1 MHDSFKPP
9 SARRPSIGRHGQGF
23 HLAGRLRRRLLTGR
37 GPGHGHGLGDGGILF
52 RWYGDGD
59 TPSRLFP
66 GFRLFEPSRS
76 VFDDL
81 AGRVG
86 AVVAGRNTYD
96 DSDGFDGA
104 GPHPTAPLIVVSHR
118 PAPPEATDKQ
128 TFVTSI
134 EAGIETARAAAGDRD
149 VAIMGGGVVTA
160 ALRAGLLDEVIL
172 HQVPVL
178 LGDGRRFFQELP
190 AHIGL
195 SLVEAVPAPGV
206 THLRY
211 RIEK

>member
-1 MHDSFKPP
+1 MDKVFTSLAV
-9 SARRPSIGRHGQGF
+9 SVDGF
-23 HLAGRLRRRLLTGR
+23 ITGR
-37 GPGHGHGLGDGGILF
+37 DPGPGHGLGDGGILF
-52 RWYGDGD
+52 GWYSDGD
-59 TPSRLFP
+59 TPSQLFP

-118 PAPPEATDKQ
+118 PAPPEATDQQ

-149 VAIMGGGVVTA
+149 VAVMGGGVVTA

-178 LGDGRRFFQELP
+178 LGHGRRFFQELP

-211 RIEK
+211 RVEK

>member
-1 MHDSFKPP
+1 M
-9 SARRPSIGRHGQGF
+9 
-23 HLAGRLRRRLLTGR
+23 
-37 GPGHGHGLGDGGILF
+37 
-52 RWYGDGD
+52 
-59 TPSRLFP
+59 
-66 GFRLFEPSRS
+66 FEPSRS

-86 AVVAGRNTYD
+86 AVVAGRNTCD
-96 DSDGFDGA
+96 DSDGFGGE

-118 PAPPEATDKQ
+118 PAPPEVTDKQ

-134 EAGIETARAAAGDRD
+134 EAGIESARAAAGDRD
-149 VAIMGGGVVTA
+149 VAVMGGGVVTA
-160 ALRAGLLDEVIL
+160 ALRAGLLNEVIL

-178 LGDGRRFFQELP
+178 LGNGRRFFQDLP

>member
-1 MHDSFKPP
+1 MVASS
-9 SARRPSIGRHGQGF
+9 SAGTATATPLSRR
-23 HLAGRLRRRLLTGR
+23 
-37 GPGHGHGLGDGGILF
+37 
-52 RWYGDGD
+52 
-59 TPSRLFP
+59 FP

-86 AVVAGRNTYD
+86 AVITGRNTYD
-96 DSDGFDGA
+96 DSDGFGGA
-104 GPHPTAPLIVVSHR
+104 GPHPTAPLFVVSHR
-118 PAPPEATDKQ
+118 TAPPEATDEQ

-134 EAGIETARAAAGDRD
+134 EAGVESARAAAGDRD

-190 AHIGL
+190 THIGL
-195 SLVEAVPAPGV
+195 SLIEALPAPGV
-206 THLRY
+206 THLHY
-211 RIEK
+211 RVEK

>member
-1 MHDSFKPP
+1 M
-9 SARRPSIGRHGQGF
+9 
-23 HLAGRLRRRLLTGR
+23 
-37 GPGHGHGLGDGGILF
+37 
-52 RWYGDGD
+52 
-59 TPSRLFP
+59 
-66 GFRLFEPSRS
+66 
-76 VFDDL
+76 
-81 AGRVG
+81 
-86 AVVAGRNTYD
+86 
-96 DSDGFDGA
+96 
-104 GPHPTAPLIVVSHR
+104 VSHR

-134 EAGIETARAAAGDRD
+134 EAGIKSARAVAGDRD
-149 VAIMGGGVVTA
+149 IALMGGGVVTA

-178 LGDGRRFFQELP
+178 LGHGRRFFQELP
-190 AHIGL
+190 THIGL

>member
-1 MHDSFKPP
+1 
-9 SARRPSIGRHGQGF
+9 
-23 HLAGRLRRRLLTGR
+23 
-37 GPGHGHGLGDGGILF
+37 
-52 RWYGDGD
+52 
-59 TPSRLFP
+59 
-66 GFRLFEPSRS
+66 
-76 VFDDL
+76 V
-81 AGRVG
+81 
-86 AVVAGRNTYD
+86 
-96 DSDGFDGA
+96 
-104 GPHPTAPLIVVSHR
+104 
-118 PAPPEATDKQ
+118 TDKQ

-195 SLVEAVPAPGV
+195 SLVEAMPAPGV

>member
-1 MHDSFKPP
+1 MDKVFTSLAV
-9 SARRPSIGRHGQGF
+9 SVDGF
-23 HLAGRLRRRLLTGR
+23 ITGR
-37 GPGHGHGLGDGGILF
+37 GPGPGHGLGDGGILF

-81 AGRVG
+81 AGWVG

-178 LGDGRRFFQELP
+178 LGHGRRFFQELP

>member
-1 MHDSFKPP
+1 MDKVFTSLAV
-9 SARRPSIGRHGQGF
+9 SVDGF
-23 HLAGRLRRRLLTGR
+23 ITGR
-37 GPGHGHGLGDGGILF
+37 NPGPGHGLGDGGILF
-52 RWYGDGD
+52 GWYGDGD
-59 TPSRLFP
+59 TPSQLFP

-96 DSDGFDGA
+96 DSDGFGGA
-104 GPHPTAPLIVVSHR
+104 GPHPTAPLIVVSHH

-134 EAGIETARAAAGDRD
+134 EAGIESARAAAGDRD
-149 VAIMGGGVVTA
+149 IAVMGGGVVTA

-178 LGDGRRFFQELP
+178 LGNGRRFFQELP
-190 AHIGL
+190 THIGL

-206 THLRY
+206 THLRF
-211 RIEK
+211 RIER

>member
-1 MHDSFKPP
+1 MTNIFAALAVSVD
-9 SARRPSIGRHGQGF
+9 GF
-23 HLAGRLRRRLLTGR
+23 ITGR
-37 GPGHGHGLGDGGILF
+37 DPGPGHGLGDGGILF
-52 RWYGDGD
+52 DWYDDGD
-59 TPSRLFP
+59 TPSQTFP
-66 GFRLFEPSRS
+66 GFRLFEPSRR

-86 AVVAGRNTYD
+86 AVVVGRNTYD
-96 DSDGFDGA
+96 DSDGFG
-104 GPHPTAPLIVVSHR
+104 GTSPHPTAPVFVVSHR
-118 PAPPEATDKQ
+118 PEPPGATDKQ

-134 EAGIETARAAAGDRD
+134 EAGIESARAAAGDQD
-149 VAIMGGGVVTA
+149 VAVMGGGVVTT
-160 ALRAGLLDEVIL
+160 ALRAGLLDEVVL

-178 LGDGRRFFQELP
+178 LGNGRRFFQELP

-195 SLVEAVPAPGV
+195 RLVEAVPAPGV

>member
-1 MHDSFKPP
+1 MGKVFTALAVSVD
-9 SARRPSIGRHGQGF
+9 GF
-23 HLAGRLRRRLLTGR
+23 ITGR
-37 GPGHGHGLGDGGILF
+37 SPGPGHGLGDGGVLF
-52 RWYGDGD
+52 GWYGDGD
-59 TPSRLFP
+59 TPSQVFP
-66 GFRLFEPSRS
+66 GFRLSEPSRS

-96 DSDGFDGA
+96 DSEGFG
-104 GPHPTAPLIVVSHR
+104 GTSPHPMAPLFVVSHR
-118 PAPPEATDKQ
+118 PAPPGATDKQ

-134 EAGIETARAAAGDRD
+134 EAGIESARAAAGDRD
-149 VAIMGGGVVTA
+149 IAVMGGGAVTA
-160 ALRAGLLDEVIL
+160 ALRAGLLDEVVL

-178 LGDGRRFFQELP
+178 LGNGRRFFQELP
-190 AHIGL
+190 THIRL

-211 RIEK
+211 RIER

>member
-1 MHDSFKPP
+1 MGKVFTALAVSVD
-9 SARRPSIGRHGQGF
+9 GF
-23 HLAGRLRRRLLTGR
+23 ITGR
-37 GPGHGHGLGDGGILF
+37 GPGPGHGLGDGGVLF
-52 RWYGDGD
+52 DWYGDGD
-59 TPSRLFP
+59 TPSRVFP
-66 GFRLFEPSRS
+66 AFRLFEPSRS

-96 DSDGFDGA
+96 DSEGFGGTG
-104 GPHPTAPLIVVSHR
+104 GPHPTAPLFVVSNR
-118 PAPPEATDKQ
+118 PAPPEATDNQ

-134 EAGIETARAAAGDRD
+134 EAGIKGARAAAGDRD
-149 VAIMGGGVVTA
+149 VTVMGGGVTTA

-178 LGDGRRFFQELP
+178 LGDGRRFFLELP

>member
-1 MHDSFKPP
+1 MTVASS
-9 SARRPSIGRHGQGF
+9 SAGT
-23 HLAGRLRRRLLTGR
+23 AT
-37 GPGHGHGLGDGGILF
+37 
-52 RWYGDGD
+52 
-59 TPSRLFP
+59 
-66 GFRLFEPSRS
+66 
-76 VFDDL
+76 
-81 AGRVG
+81 
-86 AVVAGRNTYD
+86 
-96 DSDGFDGA
+96 

-128 TFVTSI
+128 AFVTSI

-149 VAIMGGGVVTA
+149 IAIMGGGVVTA